1 MFKDLLFEIK
11 SFKYQIT
18 VKALLRKDKENG
30 DIEFAPIYFNST
42 TKTVLNFDYNLAKFF
57 QQILHRVDN
66 WINEGSGWMIE
77 SIEAEYVNI
86 SIFSLL
92 SANFYIDL
100 PNKLKNSMKGLVNIK
115 NNDNK
120 CFLWWHIRY
129 LHPLKTHPE
138 RITRADTKIVSDL
151 LYMGIKFPVSKKI
164 LVELNRKITFA
175 LMYFVMKIV
184 QLILSMY
191 RIKKLKIVL
200 TY

>member
-18 VKALLRKDKENG
+18 VKVLLRKDKENG

-42 TKTVLNFDYNLAKFF
+42 TKTVINFDYNLAKFF

-100 PNKLKNSMKGLVNIK
+100 VNKLKNSMKGLFNIK
-115 NNDNK
+115 NNDNDK

-129 LHPLKTHPE
+129 LHPLKTH
-138 RITRADTKIVSDL
+138 
-151 LYMGIKFPVSKKI
+151 I
-164 LVELNRKITFA
+164 LKE
-175 LMYFVMKIV
+175 
-184 QLILSMY
+184 
-191 RIKKLKIVL
+191 
-200 TY
+200 

>member
-42 TKTVLNFDYNLAKFF
+42 TKTVINFDYNLAKFL

-100 PNKLKNSMKGLVNIK
+100 VNKLKNSMKGLFNIK

-129 LHPLKTHPE
+129 LHPLKTH
-138 RITRADTKIVSDL
+138 
-151 LYMGIKFPVSKKI
+151 I
-164 LVELNRKITFA
+164 LKE
-175 LMYFVMKIV
+175 
-184 QLILSMY
+184 
-191 RIKKLKIVL
+191 
-200 TY
+200 